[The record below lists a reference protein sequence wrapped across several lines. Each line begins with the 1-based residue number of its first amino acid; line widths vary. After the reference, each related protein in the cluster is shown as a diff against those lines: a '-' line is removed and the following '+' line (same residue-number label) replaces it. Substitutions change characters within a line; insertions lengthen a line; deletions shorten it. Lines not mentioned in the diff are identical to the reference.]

1 MKIDVKQHGNLNKT
15 YNFLTHVKR
24 KDFSD
29 VLDKWGREGVAALS
43 SATPRNTGT
52 TAESWEYNV
61 KKFLNYAKITW
72 SNTNLNDG
80 IPIAILIQYGH
91 GTKNGAYVE
100 GVDFINPAMRPIFE
114 QLADSIW
121 KEVTRL

>member
-52 TAESWEYNV
+52 TAESWEYDV
-61 KKFLNYAKITW
+61 RKFLNYAKITW
-72 SNTNLNDG
+72 SNTNVNDG